1 MSRGGLLSRLRAD
14 RWMFVPIALLG
25 FTVATGFATVMSAVV
40 GHPLGT
46 EPAYDRKA
54 ASWDAEREQRAM
66 NERLRWVVTPDIA
79 SMGARRTLTLTVEDK
94 HAARID
100 AERVRVECI
109 PIRNA
114 EARVEIALRRD
125 AEGTFS
131 GAFESPI
138 GGQWEF
144 RVAVEDGEVR
154 YTDSFRRFLSPAA
167 QARRGAV
174 DG

>member
-1 MSRGGLLSRLRAD
+1 
-14 RWMFVPIALLG
+14 MFVPIALLG
-25 FTVATGFATVMSAVV
+25 LTVVTGFATVMSAVV

-54 ASWDAEREQRAM
+54 ASWEAEREQRAM

-79 SMGARRTLTLTVEDK
+79 SAGAKRVLTLTVEDK

-114 EARVEIALRRD
+114 EARLEIALHRD
-125 AEGTFS
+125 AQGSFS
-131 GAFESPI
+131 GGFDSPI

-144 RVAVEDGEVR
+144 RVAVEDGELR
-154 YTDSFRRFLSPAA
+154 YTDAFRRFLTPAA
-167 QARRGAV
+167 MKRGAV

>member
-1 MSRGGLLSRLRAD
+1 MSRGGFLSRLRAD
-14 RWMFVPIALLG
+14 RWMFVPIALLS
-25 FTVATGFATVMSAVV
+25 FTVVTGFATVMSAVV

-46 EPAYDRKA
+46 EPGYDRKA

-79 SMGARRTLTLTVEDK
+79 SAGARRTLVLTIEDK

-109 PIRNA
+109 PIRDA
-114 EARVEIALRRD
+114 GARVEIELDRS
-125 AEGTFS
+125 AEGVYGGS
-131 GAFESPI
+131 FESPI

-144 RVAVEDGEVR
+144 RVAVEDGVQR
-154 YTDSFRRFLSPAA
+154 YTDAFRRFLTPAK
-167 QARRGAV
+167 GAES
-174 DG
+174 GAKGG

>member
-1 MSRGGLLSRLRAD
+1 MSRGGLLSRLRSD

-25 FTVATGFATVMSAVV
+25 LTVVTGFATVMSAVV

-54 ASWDAEREQRAM
+54 ASWEAEREQRAM

-79 SMGARRTLTLTVEDK
+79 SAGAKRVLTLTVEDK

-114 EARVEIALRRD
+114 EARLEIALHRD
-125 AEGTFS
+125 AEGSFS
-131 GAFESPI
+131 GGFDSPI

-144 RVAVEDGEVR
+144 RVAVEDGELR
-154 YTDSFRRFLSPAA
+154 YTDAFRRFLTPAA
-167 QARRGAV
+167 MKRGAV

>member
-1 MSRGGLLSRLRAD
+1 MSRGGLLSRLRSD
-14 RWMFVPIALLG
+14 RLMFVPIALLG
-25 FTVATGFATVMSAVV
+25 LTVVTGFATVMSAVV

-54 ASWDAEREQRAM
+54 ASWEAEREQRAM

-79 SMGARRTLTLTVEDK
+79 SAGAKRVLTLTVEDK

-114 EARVEIALRRD
+114 EARLEIALHRD
-125 AEGTFS
+125 AEGSFS
-131 GAFESPI
+131 GGFDSPI
-138 GGQWEF
+138 GGQREF
-144 RVAVEDGEVR
+144 RVAVEDGELR
-154 YTDSFRRFLSPAA
+154 YTDAFRRFLTPAA
-167 QARRGAV
+167 MKRGAV